1 MKSAIDVL
9 HLVYR
14 RFDTSIFEAQSRR
27 RRKLGIKPKLNLFE
41 MMNSSK
47 QIVTVLKLFKKSIKG
62 GKAVDN

>member
-9 HLVYR
+9 HLAYR
-14 RFDTSIFEAQSRR
+14 RLDTSIFEAQSRR
-27 RRKLGIKPKLNLFE
+27 RRKLGIKSKLNLFE